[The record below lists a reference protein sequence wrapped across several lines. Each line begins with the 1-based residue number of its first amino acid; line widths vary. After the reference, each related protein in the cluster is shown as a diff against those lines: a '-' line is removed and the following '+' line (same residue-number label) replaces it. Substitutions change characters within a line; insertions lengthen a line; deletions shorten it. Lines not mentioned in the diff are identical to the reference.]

1 MSEEKDDLTAQGV
14 EMIGMNEV
22 ESDDASHGDDKL
34 EAGALDEAEVE
45 KESERDEQEALAS
58 ISEPGEFVRIEDLK
72 EIIELIRTAE
82 REAYE
87 RGAAAERRMR
97 EEQLKAELEATR
109 NIWHNERL
117 EEAELER
124 RKEVK
129 AGEAFL
135 SKIRPSVWER

>member
-22 ESDDASHGDDKL
+22 ESDGASHGDDKL
-34 EAGALDEAEVE
+34 VAETWDDVE
-45 KESERDEQEALAS
+45 KESERDEREALAS
-58 ISEPGEFVRIEDLK
+58 NSEPGEFVRIEDLK

-117 EEAELER
+117 EEAEMER